1 MNQPAKLKK
10 LPQFVTETLECKW
23 SNLLKPDTAFG
34 EASANHNI
42 TVVMDQKLKAKLQ
55 DVLKKSGAK
64 KINGIYEK
72 EGVTYLKTKSRLHV
86 EAGKFPC
93 VDANAQ
99 ETDIVA
105 FGGDKVK
112 LKLAPAIVARDKSLS
127 FYLNGVQIIERN
139 ENNNSVGSSGFSA
152 VDGGFT
158 SPKAAAATKPAAV
171 VVEETEDEELP
182 F

>member
-1 MNQPAKLKK
+1 MKTQTAKLKK
-10 LPQFVTETLECKW
+10 LPGFITEVLDCKW

-34 EASANHNI
+34 DGSANHNI
-42 TVVMDQKLKAKLQ
+42 TVVLTEGLQTSLDKILKQ
-55 DVLKKSGAK
+55 SGAK
-64 KINGIYEK
+64 KINGIYAK

-93 VDANAQ
+93 VDAKA
-99 ETDIVA
+99 TSVDVVP

-112 LKLAPAIVARDKSLS
+112 LMLAPAVVSRDNSLS
-127 FYLNGVQIIERN
+127 LYLNGIQIIEK
-139 ENNNSVGSSGFSA
+139 NSGTFSTGFTV

-158 SPKAAAATKPAAV
+158 APAKAQAT
-171 VVEETEDEELP
+171 VETVEDDELP

>member
-1 MNQPAKLKK
+1 MNPTAKLKK

-42 TVVMDQKLKAKLQ
+42 TVVLDKKLQTKLQ
-55 DVLKKSGAK
+55 DILKKSGAK

-72 EGVTYLKTKSRLHV
+72 EGVSYIKVKSRVHV

-99 ETDIVA
+99 ETDVVA
-105 FGGDKVK
+105 FGGDKVR

-127 FYLNGVQIIERN
+127 FYLNGVQIVERS
-139 ENNNSVGSSGFSA
+139 ESNSVMSGSSGFSS
-152 VDGGFT
+152 VQGGFS
-158 SPKAAAATKPAAV
+158 SPKKAEEPAAV
-171 VVEETEDEELP
+171 AVEETEDEDLP